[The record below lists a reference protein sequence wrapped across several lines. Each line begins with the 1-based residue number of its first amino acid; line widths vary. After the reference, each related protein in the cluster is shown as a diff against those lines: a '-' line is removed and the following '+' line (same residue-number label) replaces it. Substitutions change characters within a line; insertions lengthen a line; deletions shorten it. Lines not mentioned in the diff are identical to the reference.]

1 MALLS
6 LARALAALLN
16 TMTND
21 KETQFLDKIDCN
33 FPYQDRQ
40 ESLRLIEQASGLST
54 NALFSII
61 EELCRIPE
69 SERPN
74 VSTETLL
81 DLLTLTANKIN
92 HPLKELIVETADK
105 MIRRQ
110 ELTVD
115 DVILKMQTV
124 QKYPEQFAALSILY
138 FSCDDKVEKLEP
150 IWDKIIS
157 EWNK

>member
-1 MALLS
+1 
-6 LARALAALLN
+6 
-16 TMTND
+16 MTDDN
-21 KETQFLDKIDCN
+21 EIQFLDKIDCN

-40 ESLRLIEQASGLST
+40 ESLRLIEQAATLST

-74 VSTETLL
+74 VSIEALL

-92 HPLKELIVETADK
+92 HPIKDLIVETADK
-105 MIRRQ
+105 MIWRE
-110 ELTVD
+110 ELTIE
-115 DVILKMQTV
+115 DVILKMQKV
-124 QKYPEQFAALSILY
+124 QKYPGQFAALSILY
-138 FSCDDKVEKLEP
+138 FSCDDKEERLEP
-150 IWDKIIS
+150 IWDNILN

>member
-1 MALLS
+1 
-6 LARALAALLN
+6 
-16 TMTND
+16 MTDDN
-21 KETQFLDKIDCN
+21 EIQFLDKIDCN

-40 ESLRLIEQASGLST
+40 ESLRLIERASTLST

-61 EELCRIPE
+61 EELCRVPE

-74 VSTETLL
+74 ASTEALL
-81 DLLTLTANKIN
+81 DLLALTANKIN

-124 QKYPEQFAALSILY
+124 QNYPGQFAALSILY
-138 FSCDDKVEKLEP
+138 FSCDDKDGKLEP
-150 IWDKIIS
+150 IWDNIIN

>member
-1 MALLS
+1 
-6 LARALAALLN
+6 
-16 TMTND
+16 MTDDN
-21 KETQFLDKIDCN
+21 EIQFLDKIDCN

-40 ESLRLIEQASGLST
+40 ESLRLIEQASTLST

-69 SERPN
+69 SEREN
-74 VSTETLL
+74 VSTGVLL

-92 HPLKELIVETADK
+92 HPLKGLILETADK

-124 QKYPEQFAALSILY
+124 QKYPRQFAALSIMY
-138 FSCDDKVEKLEP
+138 FSCDDKDEKLEP
-150 IWDKIIS
+150 IWDNINN

>member
-1 MALLS
+1 
-6 LARALAALLN
+6 
-16 TMTND
+16 MTYDN
-21 KETQFLDKIDCN
+21 EIQFLDKIDCN
-33 FPYQDRQ
+33 FPYLDKQ
-40 ESLRLIEQASGLST
+40 ESLRLIEQASTLST

-74 VSTETLL
+74 VSIEILL

-92 HPLKELIVETADK
+92 HPIKDLIIETAGK
-105 MIRRQ
+105 IIRRE

-115 DVILKMQTV
+115 DVILKLQTV
-124 QKYPEQFAALSILY
+124 QKYPGQFAALSILY
-138 FSCDDKVEKLEP
+138 FSCDDIDEKLEP
-150 IWDKIIS
+150 IWDNIIN

>member
-1 MALLS
+1 
-6 LARALAALLN
+6 
-16 TMTND
+16 MTD
-21 KETQFLDKIDCN
+21 DIEIQFLDKIDCN

-40 ESLRLIEQASGLST
+40 ESVRLIEQASTIST

-74 VSTETLL
+74 VSTEEIL
-81 DLLTLTANKIN
+81 DLLALTANKIN
-92 HPLKELIVETADK
+92 HPLKGLIVETADK

-124 QKYPEQFAALSILY
+124 QKYPGQFAALSILY
-138 FSCDDKVEKLEP
+138 FSCDDKDEKLEL
-150 IWDKIIS
+150 IWDDIIG

>member
-1 MALLS
+1 
-6 LARALAALLN
+6 
-16 TMTND
+16 MTEDN
-21 KETQFLDKIDCN
+21 EIQFLDKIDCN

-40 ESLRLIEQASGLST
+40 ENLRLIERASTLST

-74 VSTETLL
+74 VSTEALL
-81 DLLTLTANKIN
+81 DLLALTANKIN
-92 HPLKELIVETADK
+92 HPLKGLIVETADK
-105 MIRRQ
+105 MILRQ

-124 QKYPEQFAALSILY
+124 QNYPGQFAALSILY
-138 FSCDDKVEKLEP
+138 FSCDDKDGKLEP
-150 IWDKIIS
+150 IWDNIIN